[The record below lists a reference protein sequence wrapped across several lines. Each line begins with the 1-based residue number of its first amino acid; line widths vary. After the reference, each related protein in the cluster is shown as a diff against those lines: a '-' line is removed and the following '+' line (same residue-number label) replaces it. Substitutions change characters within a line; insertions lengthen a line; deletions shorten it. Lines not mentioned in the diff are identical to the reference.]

1 MTANTCGSCK
11 HRHLIRAQPTDFDGQ
26 LVCRRF
32 PPTVTVALVHSE
44 GLDGRISF
52 TPRSY
57 TSLPDISKGDWCGE
71 YTASVYAEIE

>member
-1 MTANTCGSCK
+1 M
-11 HRHLIRAQPTDFDGQ
+11 
-26 LVCRRF
+26 
-32 PPTVTVALVHSE
+32 VTVALVPSE